1 MNIFSFF
8 SIFRKKPK
16 TLSLPDSLL
25 IKKLKE
31 VCKKNSFSIYENITI
46 YHHTQ
51 NFFIPLLI
59 LNPNRGICLF
69 EYKEWSYDDLKNST
83 ISKATNQDSSE
94 KSLAFEKTHEFIKQK
109 FNELTHNDGV
119 PIYNYLLMENL
130 NSDEYQ
136 HLNDSIKEL
145 LPYQKIMFNDS
156 LESEILQ
163 KLKNLPLPTSKMPDE
178 VHIMG
183 NLLVQYL
190 IFSKDGSM
198 NLATDEQ
205 IEFIESTTD
214 GVETLSGSA
223 HSGKT
228 NSIILKAILETL
240 RDPEI
245 DIVIIEPTT
254 LSCDILKQKLLD
266 IIEYAII
273 EVDFSSIEIITPLE
287 LVNRHLNKL
296 KKPSL
301 EVVLNIDEKLMR
313 KSFDIADLI
322 ICDNAN
328 LLPIEFIDYLKHI
341 QKKSSLILVNENGD
355 EDATYR
361 FEKNFKPKKLEIIFK
376 QANQHAKAL
385 QIISNLL
392 KENSSQD
399 ILVVSDHISKRKLH
413 DDLEFF
419 IKDKSVLLD
428 SSTNLLS
435 QDLDNLLLCSYSQIS
450 SMNSK
455 FVILMD
461 ITDTSLNEIEH
472 AINLAEEK
480 AYVLYEE
487 ESQNIKTLKE
497 KYD

>member
-1 MNIFSFF
+1 MNTFSFF
-8 SIFRKKPK
+8 SLFKKKPK

-59 LNPNRGICLF
+59 LDPSRGIYLF
-69 EYKEWSYDDLKNST
+69 EYKEWSYDDLKNAT
-83 ISKATNQDSSE
+83 ISKATNQESNE

-119 PIYNYLLMENL
+119 SLYNYLLMENL

-145 LPYQKIMFNDS
+145 LPFQKVMFNDS

-163 KLKNLPLPTSKMPDE
+163 KLQKTPLPTSPMPDE

-190 IFSKDGSM
+190 IFSQEK
-198 NLATDEQ
+198 NIHLATAEQ
-205 IEFIESTTD
+205 IKFIESKTN
-214 GVETLSGSA
+214 GVETLNGSA
-223 HSGKT
+223 YSGKT
-228 NSIILKAILETL
+228 SSLLLKAILETL
-240 RDPEI
+240 RNPGI
-245 DIVIIEPTT
+245 QIIIIEPTT

-273 EVDFSSIEIITPLE
+273 EIDFSAIEIITPID
-287 LVNRHLNKL
+287 LVNKHLTKL
-296 KKPSL
+296 RKPNL
-301 EVVLNIDEKLMR
+301 EVVLSINEKLML
-313 KSFDIADLI
+313 KSFNVADLI
-322 ICDNAN
+322 ICDDSN
-328 LLPIEFIDYLKHI
+328 LLPFEFINYLKHI
-341 QKKSSLILVNENGD
+341 QKKSSLILVNSHSNENS
-355 EDATYR
+355 TYI
-361 FEKNFKPKKLEIIFK
+361 FEKSFKNKALEIIFK
-376 QANQHAKAL
+376 KANQHAKAL
-385 QIISNLL
+385 HIISNLL
-392 KENSSQD
+392 KENDSKD
-399 ILVVSDHISKRKLH
+399 ILVVSDNLSKRKLH
-413 DDLEFF
+413 DDLKFF
-419 IKDKSVLLD
+419 IKDAAILLESSNNLISQNLD
-428 SSTNLLS
+428 S
-435 QDLDNLLLCSYSQIS
+435 LLLCSYSQIS

-461 ITDTSLNEIEH
+461 IADAPLNEIKH
-472 AINLAEEK
+472 AINLATQE

-497 KYD
+497 KND